1 MLRVNLQKAILHI
14 EELIKENTIKKRMN
28 DARLNEV
35 QQIMMEIKT
44 IDNKN
49 QRTNE
54 DNKQLAITVSIG
66 LVSSRHSRKRGRGL
80 RRTAT
85 GLMPSLTR
93 MSNNSRR

>member
-1 MLRVNLQKAILHI
+1 MGLARIKTDIDKNSILELREEIDLLKVSLQKALLHI

-35 QQIMMEIKT
+35 QQMTMEIKS

-54 DNKQLAITVSIG
+54 DNKQLAITVPI
-66 LVSSRHSRKRGRGL
+66 
-80 RRTAT
+80 
-85 GLMPSLTR
+85 PSL
-93 MSNNSRR
+93 S